1 MSQPY
6 AFHENRAGN
15 KTHGMKGKDAGWM
28 VGLLSG
34 WNGGWAN
41 RPTEEQMDTE
51 KECFKKCNEEKEW
64 LCLSQFE
71 LNLIS
76 L

>member
-1 MSQPY
+1 ML
-6 AFHENRAGN
+6 
-15 KTHGMKGKDAGWM
+15 DGWLACCL
-28 VGLLSG
+28 G
-34 WNGGWAN
+34 GGWAN

-51 KECFKKCNEEKEW
+51 KECFRKCNEEKEW